1 VITVRVTHPFHPLH
15 GRKFE
20 LVDRRQTW
28 GEDRVYYRDGRE
40 LKRMPA
46 TWTSAAV
53 VDPFVKLSAGR
64 ALFRTDDLLA
74 LAELITRE
82 RESRPSTRKRRV
94 SRK

>member
-1 VITVRVTHPFHPLH
+1 MH

-28 GEDRVYYRDGRE
+28 GEDRVYYQDGRQ

-46 TWTSAAV
+46 SWTSAVA
-53 VDPFVKLSAGR
+53 PNLFVAISAGR
-64 ALFRTDDLLA
+64 ALFQVTDLLE
-74 LAELITRE
+74 LASLLSRQRE
-82 RESRPSTRKRRV
+82 VQPPPRRAKRRA

>member
-1 VITVRVTHPFHPLH
+1 MH

-28 GEDRVYYRDGRE
+28 GEDRVYYQDGRQ

-46 TWTSAAV
+46 SWTSAVA
-53 VDPFVKLSAGR
+53 PNLFVAISAGR
-64 ALFRTDDLLA
+64 ALFQVTDLLE
-74 LAELITRE
+74 LASLLSRQRE
-82 RESRPSTRKRRV
+82 VQQPPRRAKRRA